1 MTAPPEVEAEQENIL
16 IVDDSESSRLLLSTI
31 LKKAGYGVH
40 EAADGRTGLELAL
53 SLAPGLILLGII
65 MPGMDGYE
73 VCQALKAHPK
83 MAEIPVIFLSGK
95 TDPAD
100 KIKGLQLGAVDYI
113 TKPYDKG
120 EVLARV
126 RTQTH
131 LARVIREL
139 EAANEQLRERQ
150 SELDQDLKA
159 AAGIQESILPKVLP
173 QVSNVSLAWQFT
185 PSQAI
190 GGDILNIIELS
201 EGHLGVYVFDVAGHG
216 VPAALVTV
224 SVAQVLD
231 HHPGFLT
238 RQAADGSGS
247 TEIVQPWEVM
257 AELEKEYPFERFEK
271 YFTVAYAVIDAASGR
286 LAYTAAG
293 HPPPIIIGPDGA
305 LRFLNA
311 GGPMIGLSL
320 GLAFEEG
327 RDQMETG
334 DKLVLYSDGVTD
346 YQSAAGEI
354 WGEERFHG
362 LLASLAQ
369 EPAKGLVDKILAE
382 MMTFGHGARPGDDI
396 SILALEF
403 TGPAKD

>member
-1 MTAPPEVEAEQENIL
+1 MKTPPQETEAKQENIL

-31 LKKAGYGVH
+31 LKKAGYEAH
-40 EAADGRTGLELAL
+40 EAADGRTGLELAH
-53 SLAPGLILLGII
+53 SLAPDLILLDII

-73 VCQALKAHPK
+73 VCRALKAHPK
-83 MAEIPVIFLSGK
+83 TAEIPIIFLSGRA
-95 TDPAD
+95 DPAD

-120 EVLARV
+120 ETLARV

-139 EAANEQLRERQ
+139 GTANEHLRERQ
-150 SELDQDLKA
+150 AELDQDLKA
-159 AAGIQESILPKVLP
+159 AAGIQESLLPKVSP
-173 QVSNVSLAWQFT
+173 QMRNVSFAWQFT

-231 HHPGFLT
+231 HHPGLLT
-238 RQAADGSGS
+238 RPAANASG
-247 TEIVQPWEVM
+247 TIEVVQPWEVM

-271 YFTVAYAVIDAASGR
+271 YFTVAYAVLDAASGR
-286 LAYTAAG
+286 LAYAAAG

-311 GGPMIGLSL
+311 GGPVIGLGL
-320 GLAFEEG
+320 GIAFEEG
-327 RDQMETG
+327 RDQMKAG
-334 DKLVLYSDGVTD
+334 DKLVLYTDGVTD
-346 YQSAAGEI
+346 YRNATGEI

-362 LLASLAQ
+362 LLASLVQ

-382 MMTFGHGARPGDDI
+382 MMIFGHGARPGDDI

-403 TGPAKD
+403 TGPA